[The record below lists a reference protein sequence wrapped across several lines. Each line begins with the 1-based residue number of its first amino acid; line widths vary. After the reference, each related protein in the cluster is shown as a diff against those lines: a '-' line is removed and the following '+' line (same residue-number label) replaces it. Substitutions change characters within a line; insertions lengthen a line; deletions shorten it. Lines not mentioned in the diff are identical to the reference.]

1 MKTQDDSIR
10 VRIEWTDGS
19 KTQVMAVPDPNGAY
33 ILNQNYQGCIWYKPK
48 TEYEILCEDAD
59 SGKIPLASD
68 SDIEAQYSHW
78 DIGYTIPGGSFCI
91 DGVVYYPPKIY
102 FLDYWNHE
110 DGKHTCPKRVVI
122 DGILYN
128 IPQPTEP
135 PSDEDWGQQLPLGGF
150 EVWVPASPLVSP
162 IIVDSLTEFPNE
174 DENRL
179 VLGGIKEGDEPRT
192 ASVSATIRIQGG
204 VAYFPPTN
212 EQLEVWSREP
222 IPVHWENS
230 QNGSRLWR
238 YFTPVYKGTWKWRWM
253 KIKKWFSRIK

>member
-1 MKTQDDSIR
+1 MKTAEE
-10 VRIEWTDGS
+10 V
-19 KTQVMAVPDPNGAY
+19 
-33 ILNQNYQGCIWYKPK
+33 
-48 TEYEILCEDAD
+48 YEFLVKMI
-59 SGKIPLASD
+59 K
-68 SDIEAQYSHW
+68 Q
-78 DIGYTIPGGSFCI
+78 TPGGIMPLEEF
-91 DGVVYYPPKIY
+91 
-102 FLDYWNHE
+102 
-110 DGKHTCPKRVVI
+110 KRMYEEAA
-122 DGILYN
+122 GTHL
-128 IPQPTEP
+128 E
-135 PSDEDWGQQLPLGGF
+135 WGQQLPLGGF